1 MTNYKHSKMCSE
13 YIFKNN
19 NTRKCH
25 NNISIVIN
33 SKNFCWIHAD
43 KKYNKASIYIQKIYR
58 AFYIRKKLK
67 NIYYRLP
74 DDIQGKI
81 CHYINQ
87 SIKYSRYTD
96 CIKKFILLRYS
107 NFIISTNPILYVD
120 LTLYPQ
126 PIITNHLEILNSII
140 TCYKLHIKYFDI
152 IEYQYLEILYRRCR
166 NYYLDNIYFNNLNEN
181 NPEFNGLVSQCKSI
195 FIDYIMIFNK

>member
-1 MTNYKHSKMCSE
+1 MCCQC
-13 YIFKNN
+13 IFKNN
-19 NTRKCH
+19 KTRKCR
-25 NNISIVIN
+25 NKISIVIN
-33 SKNFCWIHAD
+33 SKNLCWIHVC
-43 KKYNKASIYIQKIYR
+43 KNYEKAVIYIQKIYR

-81 CHYINQ
+81 CHYMNQ

-96 CIKKFILLRYS
+96 CIKKLILLRYTE
-107 NFIISTNPILYVD
+107 FIVLTNPILYVD
-120 LTLYPQ
+120 LTLYQ
-126 PIITNHLEILNSII
+126 VITTNHLAILNSII

-152 IEYQYLEILYRRCR
+152 IEHQYLEMLYRRCR
-166 NYYLDNIYFNNLNEN
+166 NYYLDNIYFNRLNDN
-181 NPEFNGLVSQCKSI
+181 NPEFNRLVSQCKSI